1 MENKLLLTHTYDN
14 QLTKDIYDNIEPFVF
29 IFNSM
34 EKSDKLVMLDK
45 LRSVIN
51 IDNTSGIE
59 YYDKMV
65 KDFIDNTDSNYDPI
79 NKLNAIDLL
88 YIIFT
93 IYQHNYDIIPLFIEQ
108 LKDLESGF
116 CPQGRTIRLIQIIQ
130 PYFSLIPTINKNNIS
145 ERSQK

>member
-1 MENKLLLTHTYDN
+1 MENKLLTHTYDN
-14 QLTKDIYDNIEPFVF
+14 QLTKDIYDNIEPFVS
-29 IFNSM
+29 IFTLM
-34 EKSDKLVMLDK
+34 EKSDKLIILDK
-45 LRSVIN
+45 LRSVIHSN
-51 IDNTSGIE
+51 NSNNNNNNNGIE

-65 KDFIDNTDSNYDPI
+65 KDFIDNTENNYDHI

-108 LKDLESGF
+108 LRDLELGF

-130 PYFSLIPTINKNNIS
+130 PYFSLIPTIK
-145 ERSQK
+145 